1 MNARQEVYEMPIIEK
16 GIRYVIK
23 EEFQTNNDAMNMSL
37 IDAETGIRYEHFDF
51 LNDEMGEA

>member
-1 MNARQEVYEMPIIEK
+1 MPIIEK